1 MKTRC
6 ETWLSQGRMT
16 WGCLGLWIS
25 SVLCAPF
32 AWAQA
37 PANLPSRIEY
47 HAFASAT
54 TTGEEFLLG
63 QKGKE
68 VALSG
73 ELRLPQGGRAKF
85 PAVVLIHGSGGIGPA
100 MDVWTHQLNQA
111 GFATFVVDSFTG
123 RGIVS
128 TGADQTQLHSLSMT
142 IDAYRALDLLAK
154 HPRVDADKIAVLGF
168 SKGAL
173 GAIFSAS
180 TRFKSLHG
188 SGRTFAAHLGLYTP
202 CNTRFMGDTAVT
214 GKPMT
219 SELLTLDNDAKSA
232 AKDFLNLGYARRAWQ
247 FTGLSNDRDRPALS
261 MPKTQAILDV
271 LAMFEAD
278 PDTDLVVMVGEIGGS
293 DEEDCARW
301 VKANMKKPVIGFI
314 AGLTA
319 PPGKRMGHAG
329 AIISG
334 GKGTAQSKLEVME
347 ECGIKVTRNP
357 AEMGKLMKSV
367 LK

>member
-1 MKTRC
+1 MVQSMPTSSMEMNGMKTSC
-6 ETWLSQGRMT
+6 KTWLSQGRMT
-16 WGCLGLWIS
+16 WGCLGLWVS

-47 HAFASAT
+47 HALTSAT

-68 VALSG
+68 VGLSG
-73 ELRLPQGGRAKF
+73 ELRLPQGSRAKF

-202 CNTRFMGDTAVT
+202 CNTRFIGDTAVT
-214 GKPMT
+214 GKPMRLWHGT
-219 SELLTLDNDAKSA
+219 TDDYVSVAPCRDYVKALQANGTDVKLTEYPDTQHAFDNPLLPPKLANPVAQTTRDCHLIEEPRGRIINAKSKQVFTYQDSCVA
-232 AKDFLNLGYARRAWQ
+232 LGTHVGHNPDSTRQTLQGVLEFL
-247 FTGLSNDRDRPALS
+247 
-261 MPKTQAILDV
+261 
-271 LAMFEAD
+271 
-278 PDTDLVVMVGEIGGS
+278 
-293 DEEDCARW
+293 
-301 VKANMKKPVIGFI
+301 
-314 AGLTA
+314 
-319 PPGKRMGHAG
+319 
-329 AIISG
+329 
-334 GKGTAQSKLEVME
+334 
-347 ECGIKVTRNP
+347 
-357 AEMGKLMKSV
+357 KS
-367 LK
+367 L